1 MGFYLKFC
9 ATNFFMEIQHNNFCM
24 IALRVR
30 LNFTYV
36 LEVVLQRW
44 KGFIS
49 FLCIRIQFSLYTPI
63 TPAVFYMF
71 TGLARCSVDPEI
83 SCSAHKLTRTSW
95 VIKKKKKSTYNLFFC
110 HTLNNYHNI
119 LLIHGILFDIS
130 YLLNLYQSG
139 GLI

>member
-36 LEVVLQRW
+36 LEVVVHRW

-49 FLCIRIQFSLYTPI
+49 FLCIRIQFSLYTPVI
-63 TPAVFYMF
+63 PAMFYMF

-95 VIKKKKKSTYNLFFC
+95 VIKKKKRVLTIYSFVTPSIIITIYYSFMA
-110 HTLNNYHNI
+110 
-119 LLIHGILFDIS
+119 S
-130 YLLNLYQSG
+130 YLIFHIY
-139 GLI
+139 